1 MKSKLLFALI
11 CMAPM
16 CANAAIPYRVEQV
29 KMPTPEE
36 NETFASEYRFYVGG
50 MYNVSLWQNYTDESN
65 IAITGKSAQSYEG
78 FVGLRVSDTFRLE
91 LNYTHTKASWNEMS
105 FDGETFLL
113 NALIDARID
122 SMYRLFRQQMIL
134 PYVGIGVG
142 ASWNSGTD
150 STILENKFLP
160 AVAAMAGISVEFNPH
175 FALDFG
181 YRYLYMFNQKN
192 NVISDLNPA
201 AHQFRVGARVSF

>member
-1 MKSKLLFALI
+1 MT
-11 CMAPM
+11 PM

-91 LNYTHTKASWNEMS
+91 LNYTHTKANWNEMS

-150 STILENKFLP
+150 STILENKVLP

>member
-1 MKSKLLFALI
+1 
-11 CMAPM
+11 
-16 CANAAIPYRVEQV
+16 
-29 KMPTPEE
+29 
-36 NETFASEYRFYVGG
+36 
-50 MYNVSLWQNYTDESN
+50 
-65 IAITGKSAQSYEG
+65 
-78 FVGLRVSDTFRLE
+78 
-91 LNYTHTKASWNEMS
+91 MS

-150 STILENKFLP
+150 STILENKVLP
-160 AVAAMAGISVEFNPH
+160 AVAAMAGISVEFNPY

-192 NVISDLNPA
+192 NVISDLNPV

>member
-1 MKSKLLFALI
+1 
-11 CMAPM
+11 MAPM

-50 MYNVSLWQNYTDESN
+50 MYNVSLWQNYTDDSN

-91 LNYTHTKASWNEMS
+91 LNYTHTKANWNEMS

-150 STILENKFLP
+150 STILENKVLP
-160 AVAAMAGISVEFNPH
+160 AIAAMAGISVEFNPY

>member
-11 CMAPM
+11 CMTPM

-91 LNYTHTKASWNEMS
+91 LNYTHTKANWNEMS

-150 STILENKFLP
+150 STILENKVLP

>member
-1 MKSKLLFALI
+1 
-11 CMAPM
+11 MAPM

-29 KMPTPEE
+29 KIPTPEE

-78 FVGLRVSDTFRLE
+78 FVGLRISDTFRLE
-91 LNYTHTKASWNEMS
+91 LNYTHTKANWNEMS

-150 STILENKFLP
+150 STILENKVLP

-181 YRYLYMFNQKN
+181 YRYLYMFNQEN

>member
-1 MKSKLLFALI
+1 
-11 CMAPM
+11 MAPM

-91 LNYTHTKASWNEMS
+91 LNYTHTKANWNEMS

-150 STILENKFLP
+150 STILENKVLP
-160 AVAAMAGISVEFNPH
+160 AVAAMAGISVEFNPY

>member
-16 CANAAIPYRVEQV
+16 RANAAIPYRVEQV

-150 STILENKFLP
+150 STILENKVLP

-192 NVISDLNPA
+192 NVINDLNPA